1 MDIFRH
7 DGHLTDEALAALVA
21 EGPLAETARLEIAEH
36 LAFCDLCLQRYTD
49 ALAGTELLTPEQSCR
64 ESLWRRIRVRAA
76 RLFLNRYATAAAAVA
91 LALTVLWGS
100 AGVTLPE
107 GLPLPE
113 RPLLPEDRPT
123 VSDGLRKWNESLDSV
138 MSGLNDFFDGLGQ
151 RPLPSQGG
159 N

>member
-7 DGHLTDEALAALVA
+7 DGHLTDGALAALVVG
-21 EGPLAETARLEIAEH
+21 EPLDETARLEIAEH

-49 ALAGTELLTPEQSCR
+49 ALTGTELLTPEQSCR
-64 ESLWRRIRVRAA
+64 ESLWRRIRARAA
-76 RLFLNRYATAAAAVA
+76 RLFLNRYAAAAAAVT
-91 LALTVLWGS
+91 LALTMLWGS

-107 GLPLPE
+107 RLP
-113 RPLLPEDRPT
+113 LPEDRPT

>member
-1 MDIFRH
+1 MDIFRR
-7 DGHLTDEALAALVA
+7 DGHLTDEALAALVN
-21 EGPLAETARLEIAEH
+21 GQSLDETTRLEIAER

-64 ESLWRRIRVRAA
+64 ESLWRRIRARAA

-91 LALTVLWGS
+91 LALTMLWGS

-107 GLPLPE
+107 RPPLPE
-113 RPLLPEDRPT
+113 NRPT
-123 VSDGLRKWNESLDSV
+123 VSDGLRKWNESLDSA
-138 MSGLNDFFDGLGQ
+138 MSGLNEFFDGLGRQ
-151 RPLPSQGG
+151 APPAQGG

>member
-7 DGHLTDEALAALVA
+7 DGHLTDQALAALA
-21 EGPLAETARLEIAEH
+21 AGEPLDETARLEIAEH

-64 ESLWRRIRVRAA
+64 ESLWRRIRARAA

-107 GLPLPE
+107 G
-113 RPLLPEDRPT
+113 PLLPEDRPT
-123 VSDGLRKWNESLDSV
+123 VSDGLRKWNESLDSA
-138 MSGLNDFFDGLGQ
+138 MSGVNEFFDGLG
-151 RPLPSQGG
+151 RMASPVQGG
-159 N
+159 K

>member
-1 MDIFRH
+1 MELFDPA
-7 DGHLTDEALAALVA
+7 GHLTDGALLALAHEEVPDEL
-21 EGPLAETARLEIAEH
+21 ARLEMAEH
-36 LAFCDLCLQRYTD
+36 LAYCDQCLHRYT
-49 ALAGTELLTPEQSCR
+49 ALLAEAPLLTPAHSCR
-64 ESLWRRIRVRAA
+64 ESLWRRIRARAA
-76 RLFLNRYATAAAAVA
+76 RLFLNRYAAAAAAVT
-91 LALTVLWGS
+91 LALTMLWGS

-107 GLPLPE
+107 RLP
-113 RPLLPEDRPT
+113 LPEDRPT

>member
-1 MDIFRH
+1 MEIFRH
-7 DGHLTDEALAALVA
+7 DGHLTDEALAALA
-21 EGPLAETARLEIAEH
+21 AGESLDETARLEIAEH

-49 ALAGTELLTPEQSCR
+49 ALAGTELLVPERSCR
-64 ESLWRRIRVRAA
+64 VSLWRRIRVRTA

-100 AGVTLPE
+100 ASVTLPE

-123 VSDGLRKWNESLDSV
+123 VSDGLRKWNESLDSAI
-138 MSGLNDFFDGLGQ
+138 SGVNEFFDGLG
-151 RPLPSQGG
+151 RMASPVQGG
-159 N
+159 K

>member
-7 DGHLTDEALAALVA
+7 DGHLTDQALAALA
-21 EGPLAETARLEIAEH
+21 AGEPLDETARLEIAEH

-49 ALAGTELLTPEQSCR
+49 ALAGMELLTPEQSCR
-64 ESLWRRIRVRAA
+64 ESLWRRIRARAA

>member
-7 DGHLTDEALAALVA
+7 DGHLTDEALTALVT
-21 EGPLAETARLEIAEH
+21 GKPLDETARLEMAEH

-49 ALAGTELLTPEQSCR
+49 ALTGTELLTPEHSCR
-64 ESLWRRIRVRAA
+64 ESLWRRIRTRAA

-91 LALTVLWGS
+91 LALTMLWGS

-113 RPLLPEDRPT
+113 RNPLPEDRPS
-123 VSDGLRKWNESLDSV
+123 VSDGLRKWNESLDSA
-138 MSGLNDFFDGLGQ
+138 MSGLNDFFDGLGRQ
-151 RPLPSQGG
+151 TLPAQGG